1 MQHACCKH
9 ISGLYNLPFSMTIND
24 LFQKPIISFYTFHMP
39 IKFYSKLIV
48 NGILTHSTLEYWHL
62 KHRNMIAIEQKI
74 THFSRLHEQNMIQ
87 DRWQSNEF
95 LSKWNSFHWGFEIFL
110 WGKKPFFFKKT
121 STDEASNFHSRSVD
135 DFMLLS
141 RFPMQIKP
149 VYRIIVQFQFTILRI
164 PGENTIWFA

>member
-74 THFSRLHEQNMIQ
+74 THFSRCYMNRIWYEIDGNRMSFCQNEILFIG
-87 DRWQSNEF
+87 DLRFFCEEKNLFF
-95 LSKWNSFHWGFEIFL
+95 L
-110 WGKKPFFFKKT
+110 KKPRLMKHPIFILVLLMILCYYRDFLCK
-121 STDEASNFHSRSVD
+121 SN
-135 DFMLLS
+135 
-141 RFPMQIKP
+141 
-149 VYRIIVQFQFTILRI
+149 QFI
-164 PGENTIWFA
+164 E